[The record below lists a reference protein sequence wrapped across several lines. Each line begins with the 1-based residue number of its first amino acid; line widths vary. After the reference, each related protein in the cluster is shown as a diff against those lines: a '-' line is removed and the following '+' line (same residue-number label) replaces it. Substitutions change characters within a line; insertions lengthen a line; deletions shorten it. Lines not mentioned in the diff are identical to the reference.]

1 MSCAGMA
8 GGTTGGRRP
17 RGVTSS
23 PSARAPESIRRRSC
37 SRSKRGA
44 LALAAPPDSLI
55 ANLEQEVSVGIL
67 PIIHCRPL
75 LACALVA
82 ALAGASHSSAQES
95 HEIDASDLAKQTQN
109 PVADLVALPFQFNFN
124 NGGDFADRT
133 FLNLNFQPVIPF
145 SVCDSWKA

>member
-1 MSCAGMA
+1 M
-8 GGTTGGRRP
+8 
-17 RGVTSS
+17 
-23 PSARAPESIRRRSC
+23 
-37 SRSKRGA
+37 
-44 LALAAPPDSLI
+44 
-55 ANLEQEVSVGIL
+55 GIL
-67 PIIHCRPL
+67 PIIPCRPL

-145 SVCDSWKA
+145 SVCDSWKAVARTIIPINSYPTGAGERSSGIGDIQEQLYFTPAESGALIWGI